1 MGWYAL
7 ACFLLA
13 GSVFTAVTAGTPI
26 ALNAVVGVVVTIF
39 AAVLVVRSE
48 PVDGE
53 TSRSG
58 SGLAVAGAVAGIA
71 AVRVAD
77 SGLVT
82 HAVVCL
88 ALGILVGALW
98 RRRSEADESM

>member
-7 ACFLLA
+7 AGCLLA
-13 GSVFTAVTAGTPI
+13 GSIFTAVTAGTSI
-26 ALNAVVGVVVTIF
+26 ALSALVGLTVTTV
-39 AAVLVVRSE
+39 AAVLVARSA

-58 SGLAVAGAVAGIA
+58 AGLSAAAAVAGIA
-71 AVRVAD
+71 AVRVID

-98 RRRSEADESM
+98 RRRSGADESA